1 MIKKLTVAV
10 LAAAVVFSFCSCSFG
25 NDKAEDKNIS
35 ISITAKS
42 TAVHNHFKD
51 RVPEVSFKNKVTE
64 KYEDG
69 LGYSLSVKCSKSEY
83 RSYLK
88 KLKKSGF
95 EINPVEAETYY
106 SASDGNGYYAE
117 VTYVGEMLS
126 VYIGVA

>member
-1 MIKKLTVAV
+1 MMKKITAILLTSAAV
-10 LAAAVVFSFCSCSFG
+10 LCFCSCG
-25 NDKAEDKNIS
+25 VRNDKPDDKNIS
-35 ISITAKS
+35 VSITAKS

-51 RVPEVSFKNKVTE
+51 RIPEFGFKNRTVE

-69 LGYSLSVKCSKSEY
+69 IGYSLSVKCSKGEY
-83 RSYLK
+83 KSYLK

-95 EINPVEAETYY
+95 EINPVEADTYY
-106 SASDGNGYYAE
+106 SAADDKGYYAE